1 MSASAGGFWS
11 AIAGRLRPRPAT
23 PLAEATFVVVDTE
36 TSGLDTARDRLLS
49 IGACL
54 VSAGTVPLGSSFYRE
69 LRQDRVSDDAN
80 ILVHGIGGEAQLAGE
95 SQAEALTAFLA
106 FADDHPLVA
115 FSAPFDHAFLAA
127 AIRMQLG
134 LAFRPDW
141 IDLALLPAALYT
153 PGTVDCR
160 TLDDWLEHFSLAA
173 PDRHNAL
180 GDAYSAAQ
188 LLLAMLAKARS
199 DGITDLRGLR
209 RAQRHGRWLGRAEP

>member
-1 MSASAGGFWS
+1 VSTGAGGFWS
-11 AIAGRLRPRPAT
+11 GIASRLRPRPAT
-23 PLAEATFVVVDTE
+23 PLAEATFVVLDTE

-49 IGACL
+49 IGACV
-54 VSAGTVPLGSSFYRE
+54 VSAGTLPLASSFYRV
-69 LRQDRVSDDAN
+69 LRQERVSDDAN

-106 FADDHPLVA
+106 FAGDHPLVA
-115 FSAPFDHAFLAA
+115 FNAPFDHAFLAA
-127 AIRMQLG
+127 AIRRQLG

-141 IDLALLPAALYT
+141 IDLALLPAALYP
-153 PGTVDCR
+153 PGSVDCR

-180 GDAYSAAQ
+180 GDAYSTAQ

-199 DGITDLRGLR
+199 DGITDLSALR
-209 RAQRHGRWLGRAEP
+209 SAQRHGRWLGGRKP